1 MGKSRGYWGRWI
13 LVNGAVAAWTI
24 YELASAVE
32 AINPIVAFLDYFLL
46 ALPLAALAGSAY
58 MFLSAKE

>member
-1 MGKSRGYWGRWI
+1 MGKSRSYWGRWI

-32 AINPIVAFLDYFLL
+32 AINPTVAFMDYSLL
-46 ALPLAALAGSAY
+46 ALSLAALAGSAY
-58 MFLSAKE
+58 IFLSAKE